1 MTHNLLIIF
10 YLFLSSIIQRLGP
23 LCLSFLGPFFL
34 AESLEWDINSL
45 KMNPNTTT
53 SSDDLGTIPELTLDR
68 LTGVLGGGGVSVQY
82 INSMGLLLHSYQSGH
97 SIASGI
103 KLFNTTD
110 NSTEQT
116 LQQNRKELCITHSF
130 LLAVGPRRGDG
141 NVPTTGVGYVTPS
154 AKFTKLVHLLFLS
167 SCCRRIYLLL

>member
-1 MTHNLLIIF
+1 
-10 YLFLSSIIQRLGP
+10 
-23 LCLSFLGPFFL
+23 
-34 AESLEWDINSL
+34 
-45 KMNPNTTT
+45 MNPNTTT
-53 SSDDLGTIPELTLDR
+53 SSDDLVTIPELTLDR

-110 NSTEQT
+110 NSTAQT